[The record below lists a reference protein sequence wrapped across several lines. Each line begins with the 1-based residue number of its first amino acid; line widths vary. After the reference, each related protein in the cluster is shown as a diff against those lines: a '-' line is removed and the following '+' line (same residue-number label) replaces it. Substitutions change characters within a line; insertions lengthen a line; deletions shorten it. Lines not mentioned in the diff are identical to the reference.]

1 MIANQP
7 GNHKGRHEA
16 AAERRIAALKLRQA
30 GHSYRQIGAKL
41 GISDVQALRDVR
53 RALAALDA
61 VQRVEAEHLRAL
73 ERARLDAMLVPMLAK
88 AEEGDCRAAECVL
101 RIMERRARL
110 DGLDAPSS
118 TMAFNIDVTQLTDE
132 QLERIAN
139 GEHPLLVVRTAGQGG
154 T

>member
-1 MIANQP
+1 MAANQP
-7 GNHKGRHEA
+7 GNHKGRREA

-30 GHSYRQIGAKL
+30 GHSYREIGAEL

-61 VQRVEAEHLRAL
+61 VQREEAEHLRAL

-88 AEEGDCRAAECVL
+88 AEAGDCQAVKCVL
-101 RIMERRARL
+101 GIMERRAKL
-110 DGLDAPSS
+110 DGLDAPAS
-118 TMAFNIDVTQLTDE
+118 TMALNIDVTQLTDE

-139 GEHPLLVVRTAGQGG
+139 GEHPLLVIRAPGQGG
-154 T
+154 A